1 MKKLVFLAI
10 ITILAVSVFG
20 CGQTEVN
27 WENKHTAVDSIKWQD
42 SSGNEDQTW
51 NKELANGES
60 NDFREVEVLTGEA
73 TCKENNI
80 EVSINI
86 EGAQGGGSAYT
97 LTEGSSET
105 LVIES
110 ISKKK

>member
-27 WENKHTAVDSIKWQD
+27 WQNSHTNAVNTIQWQD
-42 SSGNEDQTW
+42 SSGNTDQTW
-51 NKELANGES
+51 NEEVASGAS
-60 NDFREVEVLTGEA
+60 NDFRQVEVLTGQAECSDGGPA
-73 TCKENNI
+73 TA
-80 EVSINI
+80 INI

-105 LVIES
+105 LVIQS
-110 ISKKK
+110 LK